1 MARAERQSAV
11 RTVPNETQS
20 GLRALRLGDRVL
32 GMLAALLGAAAAETH
47 GDFGGEEGL
56 VEQVV
61 VEQGA
66 VPGPAGAG
74 ETQMRGERER
84 ELVLETDRLEDLGLP
99 AAAAAAAAAVARG

>member
-1 MARAERQSAV
+1 MVFRESMARAERQSAV

-61 VEQGA
+61 VE
-66 VPGPAGAG
+66 
-74 ETQMRGERER
+74 
-84 ELVLETDRLEDLGLP
+84 
-99 AAAAAAAAAVARG
+99 